1 MLVSAPRRQ
10 PITHVLVA
18 IALVSAC
25 SKQSSQPA
33 PSDDNPAGSGTSAQP
48 GDTRHAGSGSAAAT
62 TAGAKPVDGAN
73 EQATN
78 RIVISAAPPRDPAR
92 PTLAR
97 RCVLGGDPLASAC
110 VGGGEGIAVGKGGL
124 VYVVAGTQVRRYQR
138 ADGDACRLEPSGE
151 PIELPPDNP
160 RPQKLG
166 GPVYMRSG
174 GAAWHLV
181 RAGAAV
187 YAHDFLG
194 GLFRIDRGK
203 PEPTCD
209 DVFGFNTVAAHGK
222 RLLVARN
229 GIEELKPGKQCKAVP
244 ARIDDKARG
253 ELYAI
258 ADHLYLA
265 SHGKVSRYE
274 GGKRVELGEGTRI
287 CSVSALTAC
296 GDGACIV
303 DNNCMQVVQLGADGK
318 VLRVLDDDKLFVARP
333 WSLAE
338 AARGERGEVY
348 VLARHRDKTNDKE
361 ICEAAIYELPAAV
374 FAL

>member
-1 MLVSAPRRQ
+1 M
-10 PITHVLVA
+10 
-18 IALVSAC
+18 
-25 SKQSSQPA
+25 PA
-33 PSDDNPAGSGTSAQP
+33 RPGATAG
-48 GDTRHAGSGSAAAT
+48 GSGSAALA
-62 TAGAKPVDGAN
+62 AGTKPADGAS
-73 EQATN
+73 EPN
-78 RIVISAAPPRDPAR
+78 RIVISPAAPRDPGR
-92 PTLAR
+92 RTLAR

-110 VGGGEGIAVGKGGL
+110 VGGGEGIAVGADGL
-124 VYVVAGTQVRRYQR
+124 VYVVDGRQVRRYQR
-138 ADGDACRLEPSGE
+138 ADGEGCRLEPSGE

-209 DVFGFNTVAAHGK
+209 DVFGFKSVAVLGK

-229 GIEELKPGKQCKAVP
+229 GIEELKPGTKCKAVP

-253 ELYAI
+253 DLHAI

-265 SHGKVSRYE
+265 SHGKVSRYD
-274 GGKRVELGEGTRI
+274 GGQRVELGEGTRI
-287 CSVSALTAC
+287 CSVSGLTAC
-296 GDGACIV
+296 GDGACIL

-318 VLRVLDDDKLFVARP
+318 VLRVLDDDKLFATRP

-338 AARGERGEVY
+338 ATTAKGGEVY

>member
-1 MLVSAPRRQ
+1 MLAFAPRRQ

-25 SKQSSQPA
+25 DKQPA
-33 PSDDNPAGSGTSAQP
+33 QPAASDDSPAGSATS
-48 GDTRHAGSGSAAAT
+48 AGSGSAAAT
-62 TAGAKPVDGAN
+62 AGATPADEASDLAK
-73 EQATN
+73 N
-78 RIVISAAPPRDPAR
+78 RIVISAAAPRDPAR
-92 PTLAR
+92 LTLAR
-97 RCVLGGDPLASAC
+97 RCVLDGDPLASAC
-110 VGGGEGIAVGKGGL
+110 VGGGEGIAVGADGL
-124 VYVVAGTQVRRYQR
+124 VYVVDDRQVRRYQR
-138 ADGDACRLEPSGE
+138 VDGDGCRLEPSGE

-209 DVFGFNTVAAHGK
+209 DVFGFNSVGALGK
-222 RLLVARN
+222 RLLVARG
-229 GIEELKPGKQCKAVP
+229 GIEELKLGTTCKAVP

-253 ELYAI
+253 DLYAI

-265 SHGKVSRYE
+265 SGGKVSRYE
-274 GGKRVELGEGTRI
+274 DKKRVELGEGTRI
-287 CSVSALTAC
+287 CSVSGLTAC
-296 GDGACIV
+296 GDGACIL

-318 VLRVLDDDKLFVARP
+318 VLRVLSDDQLFATRP

-338 AARGERGEVY
+338 ATTAKGGEVY